1 MEIKKIEFI
10 KCNNTVGVNINDF
23 EIWADGVIYNTLSET
38 LNELN
43 DIPAYIFKIKD
54 KIIKDNQIVL
64 THDLMKK
71 YIELQEAKKSY
82 LISELLKLRDE
93 LKSNSET
100 LPEQI
105 QRFYF
110 YGAWVNVEF
119 CINKINEL
127 L

>member
-23 EIWADGVIYNTLSET
+23 EIWADGVIYNTLS
-38 LNELN
+38 ELN

-110 YGAWVNVEF
+110 MGSWINVNY
-119 CINKINEL
+119 CLDKINEL